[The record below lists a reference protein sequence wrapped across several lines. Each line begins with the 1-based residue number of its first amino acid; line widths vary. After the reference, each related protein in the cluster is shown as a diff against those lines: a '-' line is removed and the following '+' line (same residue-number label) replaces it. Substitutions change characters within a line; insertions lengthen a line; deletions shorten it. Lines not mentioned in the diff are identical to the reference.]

1 MAKEMIKFSQMKFEQ
16 LDLKEIELKF
26 NKIIKPKKYQILLS
40 NSILSKKFKKNDL
53 KN

>member
-26 NKIIKPKKYQILLS
+26 NKIINEFENAKTVFQIGR
-40 NSILSKKFKKNDL
+40 
-53 KN
+53 